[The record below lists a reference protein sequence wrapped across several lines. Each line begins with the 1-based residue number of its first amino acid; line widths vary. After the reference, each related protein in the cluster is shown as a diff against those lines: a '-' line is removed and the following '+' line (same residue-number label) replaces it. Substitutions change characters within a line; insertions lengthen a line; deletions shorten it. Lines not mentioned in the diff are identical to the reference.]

1 MELLECNF
9 CSSNLVNM
17 VALRVKHD
25 EYANRSVD
33 IKKNYITIKEQ
44 QATKIFLRCY
54 ACAKVSELVLKNERG
69 CCSII
74 KIKGGNENEPVNEI
88 IGVQEGGRFS

>member
-25 EYANRSVD
+25 EYSSRSVD

-74 KIKGGNENEPVNEI
+74 KIKGGDETEPINKI
-88 IGVQEGGRFS
+88 IGVQEK